1 MMPYTV
7 HVPHA
12 CLSQHAPQTAP
23 VQASGLPCLSF
34 LQASTSARIAHKAA
48 SVLVR
53 MNPESLSRH
62 NITIT
67 LDPFATRGRT
77 PTQHPVPLHT
87 GIKRIPKPLS
97 GCRHFWTLASQ
108 NIFGIQTV
116 KPFHIVRYKNKPQPR
131 MNANKGASFFCGR
144 GLQPRCRW
152 AGRQHANLTKNC
164 HPPG

>member
-7 HVPHA
+7 HVPDA

-23 VQASGLPCLSF
+23 VQASGLPCLPF
-34 LQASTSARIAHKAA
+34 LQAGTSARIAHKAA

-67 LDPFATRGRT
+67 PGLFVIGGRT
-77 PTQHPVPLHT
+77 VRAYPVPLHT
-87 GIKRIPKPLS
+87 GLKRIPKPLS
-97 GCRHFWTLASQ
+97 RYRRFLTAVSRKL
-108 NIFGIQTV
+108 FGSQTV
-116 KPFHIVRYKNKPQPR
+116 KSFHIVRYKNKPQRR